1 MLAHGIIDSRRKKKV
16 ADQGKAKS
24 TAQSVE
30 REGCIA
36 VVLLLVGSG
45 YRCWLFVR

>member
-30 REGCIA
+30 REGCMWWFYCSLA
-36 VVLLLVGSG
+36 AGTGAGFL
-45 YRCWLFVR
+45 